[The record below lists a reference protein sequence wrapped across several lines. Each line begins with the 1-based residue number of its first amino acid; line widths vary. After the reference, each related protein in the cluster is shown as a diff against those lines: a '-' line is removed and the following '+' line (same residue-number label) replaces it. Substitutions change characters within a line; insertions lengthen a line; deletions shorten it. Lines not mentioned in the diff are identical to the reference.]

1 MDFSQR
7 GYESQMK
14 GCLTLLAIREMQTR
28 TIMIYQFIPNK
39 KKSDISISEY
49 VEKIEPSYTDVGN
62 VK

>member
-1 MDFSQR
+1 
-7 GYESQMK
+7 MK

-28 TIMIYQFIPNK
+28 IIMIHQFIPNK
-39 KKSDISISEY
+39 KKSDISICEH